1 MTADAINSTS
11 QADILTAIVE
21 HLRGW
26 FGLKA
31 ADCYETLYAD
41 APKLPRAGDL
51 TITVSMADGVFD
63 VDAQHGGGRNQVF
76 EAIDI
81 EVSAFTRIKVD
92 KQNPDTAMLLD
103 ARRGLLQRKRE
114 ILSAMIDAH
123 ITVDS
128 GSVLIESI
136 VAKYSTRPGFDG
148 TTGMITI
155 TFALA
160 YTWQLIDREPG

>member
-1 MTADAINSTS
+1 MTVDAINAAS

-26 FGLKA
+26 FGLTPA
-31 ADCYETLYAD
+31 TCYETLYAD
-41 APKLPRAGDL
+41 APRQNRAGDFVL
-51 TITVSMADGVFD
+51 TVSMADGAFD
-63 VDAQHGGGRNQVF
+63 VDAQHGGGRGTVW
-76 EAIDI
+76 EAMDV

-92 KQNPDTAMLLD
+92 GKNPDTAMLLD

-114 ILSAMIDAH
+114 ILSAMIGANLAIDGGNVL
-123 ITVDS
+123 VD
-128 GSVLIESI
+128 SI

-148 TTGMITI
+148 STGMITI

-160 YTWQLIDREPG
+160 YKWQLIDREPG